1 MPLRQDATRTG
12 TMAQVDKLV
21 LVEYGCGQM
30 FALVRDVEQ
39 YPKFLPWCSGASV
52 QAGEGGTI
60 RASLD
65 IDYHGVRTSFSTENV
80 YREPS
85 RIEMQLV
92 EGPFRH
98 LHGTWQ
104 FTPLGDTACKIQL
117 RLVYEFSNRILEKL
131 VGPVFG
137 FIANSLVDAFVR
149 RAEQLH
155 GRR

>member
-1 MPLRQDATRTG
+1 
-12 TMAQVDKLV
+12 MAQVDKTV

-39 YPKFLPWCSGASV
+39 YPKFLPWCSGAKI
-52 QAGEGGTI
+52 QAGEGAAMH
-60 RASLD
+60 ASLD
-65 IDYHGVRTSFSTENV
+65 IDYHGVRTSFSTENI

-85 RIEMQLV
+85 SIEMRLV
-92 EGPFRH
+92 QGPFRQ
-98 LHGTWQ
+98 LHGMWQ